1 MMRERNEN
9 LTRVWTRQLQQYT
22 CSFLVYQPNQRR
34 KAKSQKGAPENIP
47 GMPLKDY
54 YEIWLVYT
62 W

>member
-1 MMRERNEN
+1 MKTSPESEHDSYNSIP
-9 LTRVWTRQLQQYT
+9 